1 MSECGVS
8 AAWMRLP
15 SPHGRVY
22 GVPALW
28 HRPANPRNASFC
40 CCFGRCLKPLRV
52 QGAALP
58 TPPLLDLYVDHAVTN
73 AGLQGVTR
81 LHLVDAPHQ
90 RTIVAAGQDAVAAG
104 YGGQR
109 ADCFQ

>member
-1 MSECGVS
+1 MLVDLDSMYSISMEIHPRMAWIYPIAENCQRGGVPECGVS

-40 CCFGRCLKPLRV
+40 CCC
-52 QGAALP
+52 
-58 TPPLLDLYVDHAVTN
+58 
-73 AGLQGVTR
+73 
-81 LHLVDAPHQ
+81 
-90 RTIVAAGQDAVAAG
+90 
-104 YGGQR
+104 
-109 ADCFQ
+109 